1 MDPNDLKP
9 KGTQGPD
16 QPPAG
21 GNASVPTPPPTP
33 PGVAVEDPGTRALA
47 EALRASFALVK
58 LMMIGLVIAFIVS
71 GVFTVNP
78 NEVVVLLRFGK
89 PVGVG
94 TDQLLTPGL
103 HWKLPYPIDEVV
115 RIPVG
120 ESRTL
125 TSTTGWYYTTPQEEV
140 SGVDP
145 AALPYLRPGVDGY
158 VLTGDGNIVHVRA
171 TLSYRITDP
180 LRYAFHFGQVTNLL
194 QAVLDNAVIHAA
206 ARFSADEALYL
217 NKLAFQETV
226 LARVNEMVDRLQL
239 GVTVDP
245 REVRTR
251 PPLFVEDAFDS
262 VLRAQ
267 QQGDL
272 AIQTA
277 QSYAR
282 GATNRAIGEAS
293 AIVRDGV
300 TRSNYLVQT
309 LSAEAVSFE
318 GLLPAYERDPELF
331 RQRLLAEYN
340 GRVLTNAQM
349 KTYVP
354 QRPGGKPWE
363 IRLHLNKEP
372 EVPQRQAAGER

>member
-1 MDPNDLKP
+1 MSMDANELKP
-9 KGTQGPD
+9 GKKPEPASDPGLGGNSEAP
-16 QPPAG
+16 PPA
-21 GNASVPTPPPTP
+21 
-33 PGVAVEDPGTRALA
+33 AVEDAGTRALA

-71 GVFTVNP
+71 GIFTVNP
-78 NEVVVLLRFGK
+78 NEVVVLLRFGR

-103 HWKLPYPIDEVV
+103 HWKLPYPLDEVV

-125 TSTTGWYYTTPQEEV
+125 TSTTGWYLTTPQEEV
-140 SGVDP
+140 SGTDP
-145 AALPYLRPGVDGY
+145 AALPYLRPGVDGH
-158 VLTGDGNIVHVRA
+158 VLTGDGNIVHARA

-180 LRYAFHFGQVTNLL
+180 LRYAFQFGQVTNLL
-194 QAVLDNAVIHAA
+194 QGILDNALIHAA
-206 ARFSADEALYL
+206 SRFSADDALYL
-217 NKLAFQETV
+217 NKLAFEEAV
-226 LARVNEMVDRLQL
+226 LARVNQMVERLQL

-251 PPLFVEDAFDS
+251 PPLFVEPAFNS

-267 QQGDL
+267 QEGDL
-272 AIQTA
+272 KIQEA

-293 AIVRDGV
+293 AVVQDGM
-300 TRSNYLVQT
+300 TRSNFLVQT
-309 LSAEAVSFE
+309 LSAEAKSFQ
-318 GLLPAYERDPELF
+318 GLLPAYERDQNLF
-331 RQRLLAEYN
+331 RQRLLAEYTA
-340 GRVLTNAQM
+340 RVLTNAQM

-354 QRPGGKPWE
+354 QRADGKPWE
-363 IRLHLNKEP
+363 VRLHLNKEP
-372 EVPQRQAAGER
+372 EVPKREAAPER

>member
-1 MDPNDLKP
+1 MSMDPNDLKAGKKP
-9 KGTQGPD
+9 E
-16 QPPAG
+16 PAPVPAVG
-21 GNASVPTPPPTP
+21 GEGGVTPPM
-33 PGVAVEDPGTRALA
+33 AVEDAGTRALA

-58 LMMIGLVIAFIVS
+58 LMTIGLVIAFIVS
-71 GVFTVNP
+71 GIFTVNP
-78 NEVVVLLRFGK
+78 NEVAVLLRFGR

-103 HWKLPYPIDEVV
+103 HWKLPYPVDEVV

-125 TSTTGWYYTTPQEEV
+125 TSTTGWYFVTPQEEA
-140 SGVDP
+140 SGTDP
-145 AALPYLRPGVDGY
+145 MRLPYLRPGVDGY

-180 LRYAFHFGQVTNLL
+180 LRYAFQFGQVTNLM
-194 QAVLDNAVIHAA
+194 QGILDNALIYAA
-206 ARFSADEALYL
+206 SRFSADDALYL

-226 LARVNEMVDRLQL
+226 LERVNLMVERLQV

-251 PPLFVEDAFDS
+251 PPLFVEDAFDN

-267 QQGDL
+267 QEGDL
-272 AIQTA
+272 MIQEA

-293 AIVRDGV
+293 AVRSDGV

-309 LSAEAVSFE
+309 LSAEANSFE
-318 GLLPAYERDPELF
+318 GLLPAYERDPNLF

-363 IRLHLNKEP
+363 IRLQLNKEP
-372 EVPQRQAAGER
+372 EVPRREAPAGR

>member
-1 MDPNDLKP
+1 MSMDPNDLKAGKKP
-9 KGTQGPD
+9 E
-16 QPPAG
+16 PAPVPAVG
-21 GNASVPTPPPTP
+21 GESGVTPP
-33 PGVAVEDPGTRALA
+33 VAVEDAGTRALA

-58 LMMIGLVIAFIVS
+58 LMTIGLVIAFIVS
-71 GVFTVNP
+71 GIFTVNP
-78 NEVVVLLRFGK
+78 NEVAVLLRFGR

-103 HWKLPYPIDEVV
+103 HWKLPYPVDEVV

-125 TSTTGWYYTTPQEEV
+125 TSTTGWYFVTPEEEA
-140 SGVDP
+140 SGTDP
-145 AALPYLRPGVDGY
+145 MRLPYLRPGVDGY

-180 LRYAFHFGQVTNLL
+180 LRYAFQFGQVTNLM
-194 QAVLDNAVIHAA
+194 QGILDNALIYAA
-206 ARFSADEALYL
+206 SRFSADDALYL

-226 LARVNEMVDRLQL
+226 LARVNLMVERLQV

-251 PPLFVEDAFDS
+251 PPLFVEDAFDN

-267 QQGDL
+267 QEGDL
-272 AIQTA
+272 MIQEA

-293 AIVRDGV
+293 AVRSDGV

-309 LSAEAVSFE
+309 LSAEANSFE
-318 GLLPAYERDPELF
+318 GLLPAYERDPNLF

-363 IRLHLNKEP
+363 IRLQLNKEP
-372 EVPQRQAAGER
+372 EVPRREAPAER

>member
-1 MDPNDLKP
+1 MSMDPNDLKAGKKP
-9 KGTQGPD
+9 EPA
-16 QPPAG
+16 PVPAAG
-21 GNASVPTPPPTP
+21 GEGGVTPP
-33 PGVAVEDPGTRALA
+33 VAVEDAGTRALA

-58 LMMIGLVIAFIVS
+58 LMTIGLVIAFIVS
-71 GVFTVNP
+71 GIFTVNP
-78 NEVVVLLRFGK
+78 NEVAVLLRFGR

-103 HWKLPYPIDEVV
+103 HWKLPYPVDEVV

-125 TSTTGWYYTTPQEEV
+125 TSTTGWYFVTPQEEA
-140 SGVDP
+140 SGTDP
-145 AALPYLRPGVDGY
+145 MRLPYLRPGVDGY

-180 LRYAFHFGQVTNLL
+180 LRYAFQFGQVTNLM
-194 QAVLDNAVIHAA
+194 QGILDNALIYAA
-206 ARFSADEALYL
+206 SRFSADDALYL

-226 LARVNEMVDRLQL
+226 LARVNLMVERLQV

-251 PPLFVEDAFDS
+251 PPLFVEDAFDN

-267 QQGDL
+267 QEGDL
-272 AIQTA
+272 MIQEA

-293 AIVRDGV
+293 AVRSDGV

-309 LSAEAVSFE
+309 LSAEANSFE
-318 GLLPAYERDPELF
+318 GLLPAYERDPNLF

-354 QRPGGKPWE
+354 QRAGGKPWE
-363 IRLHLNKEP
+363 IRLQLNKEP
-372 EVPQRQAAGER
+372 EIPRREAPAGR